1 MDIVRVSGKRAGSLL
16 AAGVLMLATMLPAL
30 VSAATVT
37 SRYVQL
43 SSSVRGASGVTA
55 EIGFTAATN
64 GTGAAVVEFC
74 TTPEVGTACTQPTGL
89 VIGAAPDDDTDHT
102 VTELVT
108 DQALK
113 VVLDAP
119 VNGGSPVTIG
129 VKDLTNPSSG
139 DVFYARIVTYADGD
153 TEGNFNYTD
162 AEDLGEYLD
171 SGSVGITLTDGFDVS
186 GTVLETLTFCVSGPN
201 ELGEN
206 PLVDDCS
213 AAEEA
218 DIVLGDEEG
227 VLTTQLSTGTVHTL
241 LSTNSN
247 GGAVVRLKSNA
258 AGCGGLLRE
267 GTGSA
272 SQRCGITPLT
282 TPGSIGDGTAKFGVI
297 LDNLSATTGTIN
309 AAGSYSEADYYMG
322 FDAVDESEG
331 VTSPYG
337 DPVFNTNGAPVNGGK
352 ADLTF
357 GANISDVTPAGKYS
371 ASFSLVATGT
381 Y

>member
-89 VIGAAPDDDTDHT
+89 VIGSNPDDDTSHT
-102 VTELVT
+102 VTELVA

-113 VVLDAP
+113 VELGAP
-119 VNGGSPVTIG
+119 VSSGVPVTIG

-186 GTVLETLTFCVSGPN
+186 GTVLETLTFCASGSAIT
-201 ELGEN
+201 
-206 PLVDDCS
+206 DCDTTTS
-213 AAEEA
+213 P
-218 DIVLGDEEG
+218 DLVLGDDG
-227 VLTTQLSTGTVHTL
+227 VLSEQASTGTVYTM
-241 LSTNSN
+241 LSTNAQ
-247 GGAVVRLKSNA
+247 GGAVVSLKSSA
-258 AGCGGLLRE
+258 TDCGGLVRE
-267 GTGSA
+267 GAA
-272 SQRCGITPLT
+272 SNTAGCGITPIATPAANIADNASEFGMKLALT
-282 TPGSIGDGTAKFGVI
+282 GLTA
-297 LDNLSATTGTIN
+297 DANWSTTNYTMHYV
-309 AAGSYSEADYYMG
+309 AGNED
-322 FDAVDESEG
+322 G

-337 DPVFNTNGAPVNGGK
+337 SPIYNTNGAPASEGK
-352 ADLTF
+352 GDLTF
-357 GANISDVTPAGKYS
+357 GANMGPTTPAGKYS
-371 ASFSLVATGT
+371 ASFSLIATST
-381 Y
+381 F